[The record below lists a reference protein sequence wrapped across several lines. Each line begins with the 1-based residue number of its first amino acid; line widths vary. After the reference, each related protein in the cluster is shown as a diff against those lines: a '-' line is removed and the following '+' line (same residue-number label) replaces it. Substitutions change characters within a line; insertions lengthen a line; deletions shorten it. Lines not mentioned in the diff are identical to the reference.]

1 VVGSALVDDIES
13 AAKVNEN
20 VTEKVLL
27 KASELAKAVRSARL
41 EMA

>member
-1 VVGSALVDDIES
+1 
-13 AAKVNEN
+13 VNEN

-41 EMA
+41 ELA